1 MACLLACLILFPPAA
16 LDVMGAG
23 RGGGG
28 AIRPD
33 HPRAPDPVEMTE
45 SGVHAPN
52 DNSL

>member
-1 MACLLACLILFPPAA
+1 MSWAQ
-16 LDVMGAG
+16 GEG
-23 RGGGG
+23 EG

-52 DNSL
+52 DNSFSTLSRHY